1 MFEEEWLEF
10 AMSETPLT
18 CPHKR
23 NNVGGSFAV
32 PGSETIPNLQRG
44 IVIREPIIRLASP
57 PREPVNKGKGKVI
70 ATEGDTNAPTLNCH
84 LPELSIN
91 RRPYGGNGE
100 SSRAV
105 RRRLFDGP
113 TVPTNRAV
121 EVEEHAEAE
130 GETIEPQ
137 TVGRQSRV
145 VQPSSLYTWTRFQDS
160 LHDLLN
166 DESSEPV
173 LFARD
178 APPVID
184 SLEEDGDNLFVGQ
197 VFKSKTDCKIKIA
210 IQAIN
215 RKFHFKIKRSIPNF
229 MVLICIAIDC
239 PWRVYAA
246 KLDGTGNFQI
256 RQATLRHS
264 CSVDARCNYHKLA
277 TTQVIGEIIQSR
289 FIGIKRGPTPATIRK
304 LMLDDFNV
312 NVSYWKSWRS
322 REIAM
327 ESVLGSMAGS
337 YALMPVYMGL
347 LQTTNPGSICALKT
361 TENSDGGTLFK
372 YAFIAF
378 GASIKRYRYMR
389 KVIII
394 DGTSLKGRYGGCLM
408 SACVQDGNFQNFPLA
423 FAVVDSENDASWE
436 WFLTQLKEF
445 FFDSGHLVFVSDR
458 HGSIYNAI
466 GTVFPA
472 ATHAACTVHLWRN
485 IKARAYTVEGFNKIF
500 LAIQRVSPGCA
511 AYLVDI
517 GFEHWTRAHFSG
529 DRYNIM
535 LCTTLMSWFAL
546 RCAKALEHK
555 GTLTPKVP
563 GQVELNFESST
574 SLAVCGI
581 SETEFQVMA
590 QSGECAYEVKIYPI
604 PSVGENEIGGEYA
617 GDLLPPEVR
626 RPPGRP
632 QKVRILSWSEEK

>member
-178 APPVID
+178 APPV
-184 SLEEDGDNLFVGQ
+184 
-197 VFKSKTDCKIKIA
+197 
-210 IQAIN
+210 
-215 RKFHFKIKRSIPNF
+215 
-229 MVLICIAIDC
+229 
-239 PWRVYAA
+239 
-246 KLDGTGNFQI
+246 
-256 RQATLRHS
+256 
-264 CSVDARCNYHKLA
+264 
-277 TTQVIGEIIQSR
+277 
-289 FIGIKRGPTPATIRK
+289 
-304 LMLDDFNV
+304 
-312 NVSYWKSWRS
+312 
-322 REIAM
+322 
-327 ESVLGSMAGS
+327 
-337 YALMPVYMGL
+337 
-347 LQTTNPGSICALKT
+347 
-361 TENSDGGTLFK
+361 
-372 YAFIAF
+372 
-378 GASIKRYRYMR
+378 
-389 KVIII
+389 
-394 DGTSLKGRYGGCLM
+394 
-408 SACVQDGNFQNFPLA
+408 
-423 FAVVDSENDASWE
+423 
-436 WFLTQLKEF
+436 
-445 FFDSGHLVFVSDR
+445 
-458 HGSIYNAI
+458 
-466 GTVFPA
+466 FPA

-485 IKARAYTVEGFNKIF
+485 IKARF
-500 LAIQRVSPGCA
+500 
-511 AYLVDI
+511 
-517 GFEHWTRAHFSG
+517 
-529 DRYNIM
+529 
-535 LCTTLMSWFAL
+535 
-546 RCAKALEHK
+546 
-555 GTLTPKVP
+555 
-563 GQVELNFESST
+563 
-574 SLAVCGI
+574 
-581 SETEFQVMA
+581 
-590 QSGECAYEVKIYPI
+590 
-604 PSVGENEIGGEYA
+604 
-617 GDLLPPEVR
+617 
-626 RPPGRP
+626 
-632 QKVRILSWSEEK
+632 